1 MTQALTS
8 EQETIFKGYESLA
21 EKVLTGQ
28 RLSFEEGVSLFRNIS
43 LPAVGYLANIRRE
56 TISNQKA
63 YYIRN
68 QVINYSN
75 ICINRC
81 SFCAF
86 HRKRDTNGAYTL
98 TLADI
103 EKKVRDH
110 LHEPISEIHVVG
122 GLHPDLPFSYYV
134 DMVRLLKSLRPQAV
148 LKMYDAVEIDYF
160 SRISGKSVERVLKD
174 LMEAG
179 LQAMPGGGAEL
190 FAPRVRKIL
199 CPEKISA
206 ERWLEITKIA
216 HRMGLKSNATM
227 LYGHVET
234 PEERVDHMIRI
245 RKLQDETGGILNF
258 IPLPYQPLNNAL
270 KGKRTYAGDDLK
282 VQAVSRL
289 MLDNIPH
296 VKAFWIYLTPPVAQ
310 IALNFGADDIDGTV
324 IEEHVAHEAG
334 AETRSAMTVNE
345 LKTLIRSAGYIPVE
359 RDTFFREIRED
370 R

>member
-8 EQETIFKGYESLA
+8 THQIYFKGFESLA

-28 RLSFEEGVSLFRNIS
+28 RLSFEEGVRLFRDVS
-43 LPAVGYLANIRRE
+43 LPVAGYLANIRRE
-56 TISNQKA
+56 SVSNHKA

-75 ICINRC
+75 ICVNHC
-81 SFCAF
+81 AFCAF
-86 HRKRDTNGAYTL
+86 HRKRNTTGAYTL
-98 TLADI
+98 SLADI

-110 LHEPISEIHVVG
+110 LGEPISEIHVVG
-122 GLHPDLPFSYYV
+122 GLHPDLPFDYYLE
-134 DMVRLLKSLRPQAV
+134 MIRLLKAHRPKAV
-148 LKMYDAVEIDYF
+148 LKMFDVVEIDYF
-160 SRISGKSVERVLKD
+160 SQISGKTVERVLED
-174 LMEAG
+174 LIEAG

-206 ERWLEITKIA
+206 ERWIEVTKIA
-216 HRMGLKSNATM
+216 HKMGLKSNATM

-245 RKLQDETGGILNF
+245 RELQDETGGILNF
-258 IPLPYQPLNNAL
+258 IPLPYQPFNNAL
-270 KGKRTYAGDDLK
+270 KGKRTHAGDDLK

-310 IALNFGADDIDGTV
+310 TALNFGADDIDGTV

-334 AETRSAMTVNE
+334 AKTRSAMTVNE
-345 LKTLIRSAGYIPVE
+345 LKALIRSAGYIPVE
-359 RDTFFREIRED
+359 RDTFFREIRND